1 MKDIVNFIN
10 EAKQAVP
17 SINFDEFKDEIEKLN
32 KKFEYYSFGVFD
44 DEGEHLYIHPKDTK
58 KWYSA
63 VPDKFR
69 LDHWS
74 IDDIVKCAP
83 KLSETLYMAVK
94 TYEVPNTQSRING
107 TIKHCARPV
116 LTHQGMF
123 FNSEKE
129 CKQFIKAVKKECHP
143 DYSVK
148 KFKITP
154 MTIKAFSDFIYE
166 ETYKKGSYY
175 SYEHYDA
182 QFIKYEN

>member
-10 EAKQAVP
+10 EAKQAAP

-32 KKFEYYSFGVFD
+32 KEFKYYSFGVFD
-44 DEGEHLYIHPKDTK
+44 DEGEHLYIHPKDSK

-69 LDHWS
+69 LDQWT
-74 IDDIVKCAP
+74 IDNIVKHAP

-94 TYEVPNTQSRING
+94 TYEVPNIQSRING
-107 TIKHCARPV
+107 IIKHYARPV

-129 CKQFIKAVKKECHP
+129 CKQFIKAVKNELRP
-143 DYSVK
+143 DNGEVK
-148 KFKITP
+148 KYKLTP
-154 MTIKAFSDFIYE
+154 MTVKAFVDFLDE
-166 ETYKKGSYY
+166 ETHKGSYY
-175 SYEHYDA
+175 SYEHQDT
-182 QFIKYEN
+182 QFAKYEG

>member
-1 MKDIVNFIN
+1 MKNIVKFLN
-10 EAKQAVP
+10 ESKKTLP

-32 KKFEYYSFGVFD
+32 KEFKYYSFGVFD

-74 IDDIVKCAP
+74 IDDIVKRAP

-107 TIKHCARPV
+107 TIKHCSCPV

-129 CKQFIKAVKKECHP
+129 CKQFIKSVKKESHP

-154 MTIKAFSDFIYE
+154 MTIKEYIEFIKD
-166 ETYKKGSYY
+166 ETNRGEFYH
-175 SYEHYDA
+175 YEHGDT
-182 QFIKYEN
+182 QFVKYEI